1 MTWFSCCTVV
11 NPNPIS
17 HRDGGAGEDET
28 VEASRS
34 VLQEIFDAR

>member
-1 MTWFSCCTVV
+1 MVV

-28 VEASRS
+28 VEAPRS
-34 VLQEIFDAR
+34 KPRGIFDAR